1 MEYCETHPDEVSKAA
16 EVQKKVDEVKG
27 IMVENIERVLERG
40 EKIELL
46 VDKYV
51 LFSFSSHPLTTRTPS
66 PLLDDRLTLTPRTH
80 PHRTDNLRFQA
91 DKFHKTGRTLRNK
104 MWWQNFKV
112 QLIVLLVVILIAV
125 IIFCS
130 VCFSTLP
137 RPARRPD
144 DRLPPR
150 TMSLTP
156 RPVSPPPP
164 IQVAETVSALVV
176 IITIITIKTKE
187 GNNLCQ

>member
-66 PLLDDRLTLTPRTH
+66 PLSDDRLTLTPRTH

-144 DRLPPR
+144 DPTTVSLPAR
-150 TMSLTP
+150 CHS
-156 RPVSPPPP
+156 RPDPLPPPP
-164 IQVAETVSALVV
+164 PPRYRWRKLSQLWW
-176 IITIITIKTKE
+176 
-187 GNNLCQ
+187 